1 VNSAQVYLA
10 RWVRHDFKISTG
22 LGEGG
27 LRKKKLPGK
36 ADAVIVGAGIAAL
49 ALAIELQN
57 KGISTILLERQKS
70 PEGIPR
76 GLTFQPNGLAVLEKL
91 GALGRAR
98 EVGSASQILEVK
110 SWEGEV
116 LLEADYGL
124 LEHPQNYLLTAN
136 ATEIERLLVYLAEKA
151 GAQVLWGTSFQEIL
165 LNGGQAEGVVYETEG
180 VKDEIMAP
188 LVVGADGP
196 QSHIR
201 TSLGVEVKTKKY
213 PDSFLVGLV
222 GPVPG
227 LEGRARQYQHPGKM
241 LGIMPSGPD
250 ATYLF
255 HCVGPRSF
263 DSVKKE
269 GLASFRAE
277 VVQAAPEMADAFT
290 GVEAWTKMA
299 YFTPSFIQVDRWVG
313 NGIALLGDSAH
324 TFHPHAGQGV
334 NLALEDA
341 VALAEVIEKCKAAG
355 EFSQA
360 SLQEY
365 QTKRKMRAEV
375 IGKHANYTVTY
386 ALSDNWL
393 IKRLNKRALR
403 KLNKD
408 KKLQKKALEITAGI
422 FEKKPGLVTLA
433 KIGGILP

>member
-1 VNSAQVYLA
+1 MPRY
-10 RWVRHDFKISTG
+10 
-22 LGEGG
+22 
-27 LRKKKLPGK
+27 
-36 ADAVIVGAGIAAL
+36 ADVVVVGAGIAAL
-49 ALAIELQN
+49 ALAIELQK
-57 KGISTILLERQKS
+57 KGISTILLERQKG

-91 GALGRAR
+91 EALGRAK
-98 EVGSASQILEVK
+98 EIGSASQILEVK

-116 LLEADYGL
+116 LLEADYSL
-124 LEHPQNYLLTAN
+124 LEHPQNYLLTAD
-136 ATEIERLLVYLAEKA
+136 ATEIERLLVYLAEKV
-151 GAQVLWGTSFQEIL
+151 GAKVLWGASFQQLL
-165 LNGGQAEGVVYETEG
+165 LNDTRAEGVIFETEG
-180 VKDEIMAP
+180 VSDEIRAS
-188 LVVGADGP
+188 VVEGAVGP
-196 QSHIR
+196 QSRIR
-201 TSLGVEVKTKKY
+201 TGLGSEVKTKKY

-227 LEGRARQYQHPGKM
+227 LEGRARQYQSPGKM
-241 LGIMPSGPD
+241 LGIMPSGPE

-263 DSVKKE
+263 DSVKKD
-269 GLASFRAE
+269 GLSSFRAD
-277 VVQAAPEMADAFT
+277 VVQAAPEMADAFS

-299 YFTPSFIQVDRWVG
+299 YFTPSYTQVNRWVG
-313 NGIALLGDSAH
+313 NGIALLGDAAH

-341 VALAEVIEKCKAAG
+341 VALAEVIDKCKVAG
-355 EFSQA
+355 DFSQT
-360 SLQEY
+360 SLLEY
-365 QTKRKMRAEV
+365 QKERKIRADV

-393 IKRLNKRALR
+393 IKRLNRRALH

>member
-1 VNSAQVYLA
+1 
-10 RWVRHDFKISTG
+10 
-22 LGEGG
+22 
-27 LRKKKLPGK
+27 LPGK
-36 ADAVIVGAGIAAL
+36 ADVVIVGAGIAAL
-49 ALAIELQN
+49 ALAVELQN

-91 GALGRAR
+91 GALGRAK
-98 EVGSASQILEVK
+98 EIGSASQILEVK

-136 ATEIERLLVYLAEKA
+136 ATEIERLLVYLAERA
-151 GAQVLWGTSFQEIL
+151 GAKVLWGASFQELTQSEGRID
-165 LNGGQAEGVVYETEG
+165 GVVFEADG
-180 VKDEIMAP
+180 VSDQIQASI
-188 LVVGADGP
+188 VVGADGP
-196 QSHIR
+196 QSRIR
-201 TSLGVEVKTKKY
+201 TSLGAEVKTKKY

-227 LEGRARQYQHPGKM
+227 LEGRARQYQSPGKM
-241 LGIMPSGPD
+241 LGIMPSGPE

-263 DSVKKE
+263 DNVKKE

-277 VVQAAPEMADAFT
+277 VVQAAPEMADAFS

-299 YFTPSFIQVDRWVG
+299 YFTPSYIQVKRWVG
-313 NGIALLGDSAH
+313 NGIALLGDAAH
-324 TFHPHAGQGV
+324 SFHPHAGQGV

-341 VALAEVIEKCKAAG
+341 VALAEVIDKCKVAG
-355 EFSQA
+355 DFSQT
-360 SLQEY
+360 SLLPY
-365 QTKRKMRAEV
+365 QKERKIRADV

-393 IKRLNKRALR
+393 IKRLNKRALH

-422 FEKKPGLVTLA
+422 FEKKPGLITLA

>member
-1 VNSAQVYLA
+1 MREEN
-10 RWVRHDFKISTG
+10 
-22 LGEGG
+22 
-27 LRKKKLPGK
+27 LPGK
-36 ADAVIVGAGIAAL
+36 ADVAVVGAGIAAL
-49 ALAIELQN
+49 ALAVELQN
-57 KGISTILLERQKS
+57 KGMSTILLERQKS

-91 GALGRAR
+91 GALGRAK

-110 SWEGEV
+110 SWTGEV
-116 LLEADYGL
+116 LLEADYSL

-136 ATEIERLLVYLAEKA
+136 ATEVERLLVYLAEQA
-151 GAQVLWGTSFQEIL
+151 GAKVLWGSSFQEL
-165 LNGGQAEGVVYETEG
+165 TMTEGKVDGVVFEQEGVTDQIQALV
-180 VKDEIMAP
+180 
-188 LVVGADGP
+188 VVGADGP
-196 QSHIR
+196 QSRIR
-201 TSLGVEVKTKKY
+201 TSMGVKVKTKKY
-213 PDSFLVGLV
+213 PDSFLVGLA
-222 GPVPG
+222 GPIPG
-227 LEGRARQYQHPGKM
+227 LEGRARQYQAPGKM
-241 LGIMPSGPD
+241 LGIMPSGPE
-250 ATYLF
+250 ATYFF

-263 DSVKKE
+263 DSVNRE
-269 GLASFRAE
+269 GLASFISE

-299 YFTPSFIQVDRWVG
+299 YFTPSFTQVDSWVG

-341 VALAEVIEKCKAAG
+341 VALAETIEKCKVAG
-355 EFSQA
+355 NFSQA
-360 SLQEY
+360 SLLGYE
-365 QTKRKMRAEV
+365 KERKVRAEV

-393 IKRLNKRALR
+393 IKRLNKRALG

>member
-1 VNSAQVYLA
+1 
-10 RWVRHDFKISTG
+10 
-22 LGEGG
+22 
-27 LRKKKLPGK
+27 
-36 ADAVIVGAGIAAL
+36 
-49 ALAIELQN
+49 
-57 KGISTILLERQKS
+57 
-70 PEGIPR
+70 
-76 GLTFQPNGLAVLEKL
+76 
-91 GALGRAR
+91 
-98 EVGSASQILEVK
+98 
-110 SWEGEV
+110 
-116 LLEADYGL
+116 
-124 LEHPQNYLLTAN
+124 LTAN
-136 ATEIERLLVYLAEKA
+136 ATEVERLLVYLAEDA
-151 GAQVLWGTSFQEIL
+151 GAQVLWGASFQEVL
-165 LNGGQAEGVVYETEG
+165 LDGGRADGVIYEAEGG
-180 VKDEIMAP
+180 RDEIRAS

-201 TSLGVEVKTKKY
+201 TGLGVEVKTKKY

-222 GPVPG
+222 GSVPG
-227 LEGRARQYQHPGKM
+227 LEGRARQYQSPGKM

-255 HCVGPRSF
+255 YCVGPRSF

-269 GLASFRAE
+269 GLTSFRAE

-299 YFTPSFIQVDRWVG
+299 YFTPSFIQVERWVG
-313 NGIALLGDSAH
+313 NGIALLGDAAH

-341 VALAEVIEKCKAAG
+341 VALAGVIEKCKVAG
-355 EFSQA
+355 DFSQTP
-360 SLQEY
+360 LLEY
-365 QTKRKMRAEV
+365 QKERKVRADV

>member
-1 VNSAQVYLA
+1 MA
-10 RWVRHDFKISTG
+10 RY
-22 LGEGG
+22 
-27 LRKKKLPGK
+27 
-36 ADAVIVGAGIAAL
+36 ADVVVVGAGIAAL
-49 ALAIELQN
+49 ALAIELQK
-57 KGISTILLERQKS
+57 KGISTILLERQKG

-91 GALGRAR
+91 EALGRAK

-110 SWEGEV
+110 SWEGEG
-116 LLEADYGL
+116 LLEADYSL

-151 GAQVLWGTSFQEIL
+151 GAKVLWGTTFQEL
-165 LNGGQAEGVVYETEG
+165 TQSEGRANGVVYEADG
-180 VKDEIMAP
+180 VTDQIQASV
-188 LVVGADGP
+188 VVGADGP
-196 QSHIR
+196 QSRVR
-201 TSLGVEVKTKKY
+201 TSLGSEVKTKKY

-227 LEGRARQYQHPGKM
+227 LEGRARQYQSPGKM
-241 LGIMPSGPD
+241 LGIMPSGPE

-263 DSVKKE
+263 DNVKKE

-277 VVQAAPEMADAFT
+277 VVQAAPEMADAFS
-290 GVEAWTKMA
+290 GVEVWTKMA
-299 YFTPSFIQVDRWVG
+299 YFTPSYVRVKRWVG
-313 NGIALLGDSAH
+313 NGIALLGDAAH
-324 TFHPHAGQGV
+324 SFHPHAGQGV

-341 VALAEVIEKCKAAG
+341 VALAEVIEKCKVAG
-355 EFSQA
+355 DFSQT
-360 SLQEY
+360 SLLPY
-365 QTKRKMRAEV
+365 QKERKVRADV

-393 IKRLNKRALR
+393 IKRLNKRALH

-422 FEKKPGLVTLA
+422 FEKKPGLITLA

>member
-1 VNSAQVYLA
+1 MA
-10 RWVRHDFKISTG
+10 RG
-22 LGEGG
+22 QQG
-27 LRKKKLPGK
+27 KKKMPGK
-36 ADAVIVGAGIAAL
+36 ADVAVVGAGIAAL
-49 ALAIELQN
+49 ALAVELQN
-57 KGISTILLERQKS
+57 NGISTILLERQKS

-91 GALGRAR
+91 GALGRAK

-110 SWEGEV
+110 SWEGNV
-116 LLEADYGL
+116 LLEADYSL

-136 ATEIERLLVYLAEKA
+136 ATEIERLLVYLAENA
-151 GAQVLWGTSFQEIL
+151 GAKVLWGATFQEL
-165 LNGGQAEGVVYETEG
+165 LYNEGRVGGVVFEADG
-180 VKDEIMAP
+180 VNDEIQASV
-188 LVVGADGP
+188 VVGADGP
-196 QSHIR
+196 QSRIR

-241 LGIMPSGPD
+241 LGIMPSGPE

-255 HCVGPRSF
+255 HCAGPRTF

-269 GLASFRAE
+269 GLASFRSE

-299 YFTPSFIQVDRWVG
+299 YFTPSYIQVNRWVG
-313 NGIALLGDSAH
+313 NGIALLGDAAH

-341 VALAEVIEKCKAAG
+341 VALAEVTEKCKVAG
-355 EFSQA
+355 DFSPTA
-360 SLQEY
+360 LLPY
-365 QTKRKMRAEV
+365 QKERKVRADV

-393 IKRLNKRALR
+393 IKRLNRRALR

>member
-1 VNSAQVYLA
+1 
-10 RWVRHDFKISTG
+10 
-22 LGEGG
+22 
-27 LRKKKLPGK
+27 LPGK
-36 ADAVIVGAGIAAL
+36 ADVVVVGAGIAAL

-57 KGISTILLERQKS
+57 QGISTILLERQKS

-91 GALGRAR
+91 GALDRAK
-98 EVGSASQILEVK
+98 EVGSASRILEVK
-110 SWEGEV
+110 NWQGEV

-124 LEHPQNYLLTAN
+124 LDHPQNYLMTAN
-136 ATEIERLLVYLAEKA
+136 ATEVERLLVYLAEKA
-151 GAQVLWGTSFQEIL
+151 GAKVLWGTSFQELTVTDSKVDGVIL
-165 LNGGQAEGVVYETEG
+165 ERDGETDQIQASV
-180 VKDEIMAP
+180 
-188 LVVGADGP
+188 VVGADGP
-196 QSHIR
+196 QSRIR
-201 TSLGVEVKTKKY
+201 TSLGTEVKTRKY

-263 DSVKKE
+263 DGVKKE

-277 VVQAAPEMADAFT
+277 VVEAAPEMADAFT

-299 YFTPSFIQVDRWVG
+299 YFTPSYTQVDRWVG
-313 NGIALLGDSAH
+313 NGIALLGDAAH

-341 VALAEVIEKCKAAG
+341 VSLAQVIDKCKVAG
-355 EFSQA
+355 DFSLA
-360 SLQEY
+360 SLLPY
-365 QTKRKMRAEV
+365 QKERKIRADV

>member
-1 VNSAQVYLA
+1 MA
-10 RWVRHDFKISTG
+10 RY
-22 LGEGG
+22 
-27 LRKKKLPGK
+27 
-36 ADAVIVGAGIAAL
+36 ADVVVVGAGIAAL
-49 ALAIELQN
+49 ALAIELQK
-57 KGISTILLERQKS
+57 KGISTILLERQKG

-91 GALGRAR
+91 EALGRAK

-116 LLEADYGL
+116 LLEADYSL

-151 GAQVLWGTSFQEIL
+151 GAKVLWGTTFQEL
-165 LNGGQAEGVVYETEG
+165 TQSEGRANGVVYEADG
-180 VKDEIMAP
+180 VTDQIQASV
-188 LVVGADGP
+188 VVGADGP
-196 QSHIR
+196 QSRVR
-201 TSLGVEVKTKKY
+201 TSLGSEVKTKKY

-227 LEGRARQYQHPGKM
+227 LEGRARQYQSPGKM

-269 GLASFRAE
+269 GLGSFRTE
-277 VVQAAPEMADAFT
+277 VVQAAPEMADAFS

-299 YFTPSFIQVDRWVG
+299 YFTPSYIRVKRWVG
-313 NGIALLGDSAH
+313 NGIALLGDAAH
-324 TFHPHAGQGV
+324 SFHPHAGQGV

-341 VALAEVIEKCKAAG
+341 VALAEVIDKCKVAG
-355 EFSQA
+355 DFSQT
-360 SLQEY
+360 SLLPY
-365 QTKRKMRAEV
+365 QKERQMRSDV

-393 IKRLNKRALR
+393 IKRLNKRALH

-422 FEKKPGLVTLA
+422 FEKKPGLITLA

>member
-1 VNSAQVYLA
+1 MA
-10 RWVRHDFKISTG
+10 RY
-22 LGEGG
+22 
-27 LRKKKLPGK
+27 
-36 ADAVIVGAGIAAL
+36 ADVVVVGAGIAAL
-49 ALAIELQN
+49 ALAIELQK
-57 KGISTILLERQKS
+57 KGISTILLERQKG

-91 GALGRAR
+91 EALGRAK

-110 SWEGEV
+110 SWEGEG
-116 LLEADYGL
+116 LLEADYSL

-151 GAQVLWGTSFQEIL
+151 GAKVLWGTTFQEL
-165 LNGGQAEGVVYETEG
+165 AQSEGRANGVVYEADG
-180 VKDEIMAP
+180 VTDQIQASV
-188 LVVGADGP
+188 VVGADGP
-196 QSHIR
+196 QSRVR
-201 TSLGVEVKTKKY
+201 TSLGSEVKTKKY

-227 LEGRARQYQHPGKM
+227 LEGRARQYQSPGKM
-241 LGIMPSGPD
+241 LGIMPSGPE

-269 GLASFRAE
+269 GLGSFRTE
-277 VVQAAPEMADAFT
+277 VVQAAPEMADAFS

-299 YFTPSFIQVDRWVG
+299 YFTPSYIRVKRWVG
-313 NGIALLGDSAH
+313 NGIALLGDAAH
-324 TFHPHAGQGV
+324 SFHPHAGQGV

-341 VALAEVIEKCKAAG
+341 VTLAEVIDKCKVAG
-355 EFSQA
+355 DFSQT
-360 SLQEY
+360 SLLPY
-365 QTKRKMRAEV
+365 QKERQMRSDV

-393 IKRLNKRALR
+393 IKRLNKRALH

>member
-1 VNSAQVYLA
+1 
-10 RWVRHDFKISTG
+10 
-22 LGEGG
+22 
-27 LRKKKLPGK
+27 LPGK
-36 ADAVIVGAGIAAL
+36 ADVVIVGAGIAAL
-49 ALAIELQN
+49 ALAVELQK

-91 GALGRAR
+91 GALDRAK
-98 EVGSASQILEVK
+98 EVGSTSQILEVK
-110 SWEGEV
+110 SWEGEI

-124 LEHPQNYLLTAN
+124 LDHPQNYLLTAN
-136 ATEIERLLVYLAEKA
+136 ATEIERVLVYLAEKA
-151 GAQVLWGTSFQEIL
+151 GAKVLWGTSFQEL
-165 LNGGQAEGVVYETEG
+165 LMNDNWAEGVVFEEEG
-180 VKDEIMAP
+180 VSDEIRAP
-188 LVVGADGP
+188 VVVGADGP
-196 QSHIR
+196 QSRIR
-201 TSLGVEVKTKKY
+201 ASLGAVVKTKKY

-222 GPVPG
+222 GSVPG
-227 LEGRARQYQHPGKM
+227 LEGRARQYQSPGKM
-241 LGIMPSGPD
+241 LGIMPSGPE

-255 HCVGPRSF
+255 HCVGPRTF
-263 DSVKKE
+263 DSVKKQ

-299 YFTPSFIQVDRWVG
+299 YFTPSYIQVNRWVG
-313 NGIALLGDSAH
+313 NGIALLGDAAH
-324 TFHPHAGQGV
+324 SFHPHAGQGV

-341 VALAEVIEKCKAAG
+341 VALAEVIDKCKVAG
-355 EFSQA
+355 DFSQT
-360 SLQEY
+360 SLLEY
-365 QTKRKMRAEV
+365 QKERKVRADV

-393 IKRLNKRALR
+393 IKRLNRRALR

>member
-1 VNSAQVYLA
+1 M
-10 RWVRHDFKISTG
+10 
-22 LGEGG
+22 
-27 LRKKKLPGK
+27 PGK
-36 ADAVIVGAGIAAL
+36 ADVVIVGAGIAAL
-49 ALAIELQN
+49 ALSIELQ
-57 KGISTILLERQKS
+57 KKDISTILLERQKG
-70 PEGIPR
+70 PEGISR

-91 GALGRAR
+91 GALGRAK

-110 SWEGEV
+110 NWEGEV

-136 ATEIERLLVYLAEKA
+136 ATEVERLLVYLAEEV
-151 GAQVLWGTSFQEIL
+151 GAQILWGASFREIL
-165 LNGGQAEGVVYETEG
+165 LEGGRANGVIYEAEGG
-180 VKDEIMAP
+180 RDEIRAP

-201 TSLGVEVKTKKY
+201 TGLGVEVKTKKY

-222 GPVPG
+222 GSVPG
-227 LEGRARQYQHPGKM
+227 LEGRARQYQSPGKM

-255 HCVGPRSF
+255 YCVGPRSF

-299 YFTPSFIQVDRWVG
+299 YFTPSFIQVNKWVG

-341 VALAEVIEKCKAAG
+341 VVLAEVIEKCKVAG
-355 EFSQA
+355 DFSERA
-360 SLQEY
+360 LLEY
-365 QTKRKMRAEV
+365 QTQRKMRADV

-393 IKRLNKRALR
+393 IKRLNRRALR
-403 KLNKD
+403 KLNND

-433 KIGGILP
+433 RIGGILP

>member
-1 VNSAQVYLA
+1 MAKY
-10 RWVRHDFKISTG
+10 
-22 LGEGG
+22 
-27 LRKKKLPGK
+27 
-36 ADAVIVGAGIAAL
+36 ADVVVVGAGIAAL
-49 ALAIELQN
+49 ALAIELQKKN
-57 KGISTILLERQKS
+57 ISTILLERQKS

-91 GALGRAR
+91 EALGRAK
-98 EVGSASQILEVK
+98 EIGSASQILEVK

-151 GAQVLWGTSFQEIL
+151 GAKVLWGTTFQEL
-165 LNGGQAEGVVYETEG
+165 TRSEGRANGVVYEADG
-180 VKDEIMAP
+180 VTDQIQASV
-188 LVVGADGP
+188 VVGADGP
-196 QSHIR
+196 QSRVR
-201 TSLGVEVKTKKY
+201 TSLGSEVRTKKY

-227 LEGRARQYQHPGKM
+227 LEGRARQYQSPGKM
-241 LGIMPSGPD
+241 LGIMPSGPE

-269 GLASFRAE
+269 GLGSFRTE
-277 VVQAAPEMADAFT
+277 VVQAAPEMADAFS

-299 YFTPSFIQVDRWVG
+299 YFTPSYIRVKRWVG
-313 NGIALLGDSAH
+313 NGIALLGDAAH
-324 TFHPHAGQGV
+324 SFHPHAGQGV

-341 VALAEVIEKCKAAG
+341 VALAEVIDKCKVAG
-355 EFSQA
+355 DFSQM
-360 SLQEY
+360 SLLPY
-365 QTKRKMRAEV
+365 QKERQMRADV

-393 IKRLNKRALR
+393 IKRLNKRALH

-422 FEKKPGLVTLA
+422 FEKKPGLITLA

>member
-1 VNSAQVYLA
+1 LA
-10 RWVRHDFKISTG
+10 RY
-22 LGEGG
+22 
-27 LRKKKLPGK
+27 
-36 ADAVIVGAGIAAL
+36 ADVVVVGAGIAAL
-49 ALAIELQN
+49 ALAIELQK
-57 KGISTILLERQKS
+57 KGISTILLERQKG

-91 GALGRAR
+91 EALGRAK

-110 SWEGEV
+110 SWEGEG
-116 LLEADYGL
+116 LLEADYSL

-151 GAQVLWGTSFQEIL
+151 GAKVLWGTTFQEL
-165 LNGGQAEGVVYETEG
+165 TQSEGRANGVVYEADG
-180 VKDEIMAP
+180 VTDQIQASV
-188 LVVGADGP
+188 VVGADGP
-196 QSHIR
+196 QSRVR
-201 TSLGVEVKTKKY
+201 TSLGSEVKTKKY

-227 LEGRARQYQHPGKM
+227 LEGRARQYQSPGKM
-241 LGIMPSGPD
+241 LGIMPSGPE

-269 GLASFRAE
+269 GLGSFRTE
-277 VVQAAPEMADAFT
+277 VVQAAPEMADAFS

-299 YFTPSFIQVDRWVG
+299 YFTPSYIRVKRWVG
-313 NGIALLGDSAH
+313 NGIALLGDAAH
-324 TFHPHAGQGV
+324 SFHPHAGQGV

-341 VALAEVIEKCKAAG
+341 VALAEVIDKCKVAG
-355 EFSQA
+355 DFSQT
-360 SLQEY
+360 SLLPY
-365 QTKRKMRAEV
+365 QKERQMRADV

-393 IKRLNKRALR
+393 IKRLNKRALH

-422 FEKKPGLVTLA
+422 FEKKPGLITLA

>member
-1 VNSAQVYLA
+1 MNSAQVSLEK
-10 RWVRHDFKISTG
+10 RFRHDFKISTRTSG
-22 LGEGG
+22 TAEEEE
-27 LRKKKLPGK
+27 LPGQ
-36 ADAVIVGAGIAAL
+36 ADVVVVGAGIAAL
-49 ALAIELQN
+49 ALAVELQN
-57 KGISTILLERQKS
+57 NGISTILLERQKS

-91 GALGRAR
+91 GALGRAK
-98 EVGSASQILEVK
+98 EIGSTSQILEVRT
-110 SWEGEV
+110 WEGEV

-151 GAQVLWGTSFQEIL
+151 GAKVLWGTSFQEL
-165 LNGGQAEGVVYETEG
+165 TQSEGRTDGVVFEADG
-180 VKDEIMAP
+180 VSDQIQASI
-188 LVVGADGP
+188 VVGADGP
-196 QSHIR
+196 QSRIR
-201 TSLGVEVKTKKY
+201 SSLGSEVKTKKY
-213 PDSFLVGLV
+213 SDSFLVGLV

-227 LEGRARQYQHPGKM
+227 LEGRARQYQSPGKM
-241 LGIMPSGPD
+241 LGIMPSGPE

-277 VVQAAPEMADAFT
+277 VVQAAPEMADAFS

-299 YFTPSFIQVDRWVG
+299 YFTPSYIQVKSWVG
-313 NGIALLGDSAH
+313 NGIALLGDAAH
-324 TFHPHAGQGV
+324 SFHPHAGQGV

-341 VALAEVIEKCKAAG
+341 VALAEVIDKCKVAG
-355 EFSQA
+355 DFSQT
-360 SLQEY
+360 SLLPY
-365 QTKRKMRAEV
+365 QKERQMRSDV

-393 IKRLNKRALR
+393 IKRLNKRALH

-422 FEKKPGLVTLA
+422 FEKKPGLITLA

>member
-1 VNSAQVYLA
+1 
-10 RWVRHDFKISTG
+10 
-22 LGEGG
+22 
-27 LRKKKLPGK
+27 LPGK
-36 ADAVIVGAGIAAL
+36 ADVVIVGAGIAAL

-110 SWEGEV
+110 SWAGEV

-136 ATEIERLLVYLAEKA
+136 ATEIERLLVYLAENA
-151 GAQVLWGTSFQEIL
+151 GASVLWGTSFQEIL
-165 LNGGQAEGVVYETEG
+165 LNGGQTEGVVYEAEG
-180 VKDEIMAP
+180 VRDEIRAP

-196 QSHIR
+196 QSRIR
-201 TSLGVEVKTKKY
+201 TSIGAEVKTKKY

-299 YFTPSFIQVDRWVG
+299 YFTPSFIRVDRWVG
-313 NGIALLGDSAH
+313 NGIVLLGDSAH

-341 VALAEVIEKCKAAG
+341 VALAEVIEKCKLAG
-355 EFSQA
+355 DFSQA

-393 IKRLNKRALR
+393 IKRLNRRALR

>member
-1 VNSAQVYLA
+1 MA
-10 RWVRHDFKISTG
+10 RY
-22 LGEGG
+22 
-27 LRKKKLPGK
+27 
-36 ADAVIVGAGIAAL
+36 ADVVVVGAGIAAL
-49 ALAIELQN
+49 ALAIELQK
-57 KGISTILLERQKS
+57 KGISTILLERQKG

-91 GALGRAR
+91 EALGRAK

-110 SWEGEV
+110 SWEGEG
-116 LLEADYGL
+116 LLEADYSL

-151 GAQVLWGTSFQEIL
+151 GAKVLWGTTFQEL
-165 LNGGQAEGVVYETEG
+165 TQSEGRANGVVYEADG
-180 VKDEIMAP
+180 VTDQIQASV
-188 LVVGADGP
+188 VVGADGP
-196 QSHIR
+196 QSRVR
-201 TSLGVEVKTKKY
+201 TSLGSEVKTKKY

-227 LEGRARQYQHPGKM
+227 LEGRARQYQSPGKM

-269 GLASFRAE
+269 GLGSFRTE
-277 VVQAAPEMADAFT
+277 VVQAAPEMADAFS

-299 YFTPSFIQVDRWVG
+299 YFTPSYIRVKRWVG
-313 NGIALLGDSAH
+313 NGIALLGDAAH
-324 TFHPHAGQGV
+324 SFHPHAGQGV

-341 VALAEVIEKCKAAG
+341 VALAEVIDKCKVAG
-355 EFSQA
+355 DFSQT
-360 SLQEY
+360 SLLPY
-365 QTKRKMRAEV
+365 QKERQMRSDV

-393 IKRLNKRALR
+393 IKRLNKRALH

-422 FEKKPGLVTLA
+422 FEKKPGLITLA

>member
-1 VNSAQVYLA
+1 
-10 RWVRHDFKISTG
+10 
-22 LGEGG
+22 
-27 LRKKKLPGK
+27 LPEN
-36 ADAVIVGAGIAAL
+36 ADVVIVGAGIAAL
-49 ALAIELQN
+49 ALSIELQK

-70 PEGIPR
+70 PEGIAR
-76 GLTFQPNGLAVLEKL
+76 GLTFQPNGLAVLDRL
-91 GALGRAR
+91 GALDRAK
-98 EVGSASQILEVK
+98 EVGSMSQILEVK
-110 SWEGEV
+110 NWTGEV

-124 LEHPQNYLLTAN
+124 LDHPQNYLLTAN
-136 ATEIERLLVYLAEKA
+136 ATELERTLVYLAEQG
-151 GAQVLWGTSFQEIL
+151 GAQIFWGTSFQEL
-165 LNGGQAEGVVYETEG
+165 VQNGGRTEGVVYESAG
-180 VKDEIMAP
+180 VSDQISAP
-188 LVVGADGP
+188 VVVGADGP
-196 QSHIR
+196 QSHVR
-201 TSLGVEVKTKKY
+201 ASLGVGVKTKKY

-255 HCVGPRSF
+255 YSVGPRSF

-269 GLASFRAE
+269 GLGSFRSE

-313 NGIALLGDSAH
+313 NGIALLGDAAH

-341 VALAEVIEKCKAAG
+341 VALAEVIEKCKVASD
-355 EFSQA
+355 FSQA
-360 SLQEY
+360 SLMDY
-365 QTKRKMRAEV
+365 QTKRKERADV

-408 KKLQKKALEITAGI
+408 RKLQKKALEITAGI

>member
-1 VNSAQVYLA
+1 LA
-10 RWVRHDFKISTG
+10 RY
-22 LGEGG
+22 
-27 LRKKKLPGK
+27 
-36 ADAVIVGAGIAAL
+36 ADVVVVGAGIAAL
-49 ALAIELQN
+49 ALAIELQK
-57 KGISTILLERQKS
+57 KGISTILLERQKG

-76 GLTFQPNGLAVLEKL
+76 GVTFQPNGLAVLEKL
-91 GALGRAR
+91 EALGRAK

-110 SWEGEV
+110 SWEGEG
-116 LLEADYGL
+116 LLEADYSL

-151 GAQVLWGTSFQEIL
+151 GAKVLWGTTFQEL
-165 LNGGQAEGVVYETEG
+165 AQSEGRANGVVYEADG
-180 VKDEIMAP
+180 VTDQIQASV
-188 LVVGADGP
+188 VVGADGP
-196 QSHIR
+196 QSRVR
-201 TSLGVEVKTKKY
+201 TSLGSEVKTKKY

-227 LEGRARQYQHPGKM
+227 LEGRARQYQSPGKM

-269 GLASFRAE
+269 GLGSFRTE
-277 VVQAAPEMADAFT
+277 VVQAAPEMADAFS

-299 YFTPSFIQVDRWVG
+299 YFTPSYIRVKRWVG
-313 NGIALLGDSAH
+313 NGIALLGDAAH
-324 TFHPHAGQGV
+324 SFHPHAGQGV

-341 VALAEVIEKCKAAG
+341 VALAEVIDKCKVAG
-355 EFSQA
+355 DFSQT
-360 SLQEY
+360 SLLPY
-365 QTKRKMRAEV
+365 QKERQMRSDV

-393 IKRLNKRALR
+393 IKRLNKRALH

-422 FEKKPGLVTLA
+422 FEKKPGLITLA

>member
-1 VNSAQVYLA
+1 M
-10 RWVRHDFKISTG
+10 
-22 LGEGG
+22 
-27 LRKKKLPGK
+27 PGK
-36 ADAVIVGAGIAAL
+36 ADVVIVGAGIAAL
-49 ALAIELQN
+49 ALSIELQK
-57 KGISTILLERQKS
+57 KGISTILLERQKG
-70 PEGIPR
+70 PEGISR

-91 GALGRAR
+91 GALGRAK

-110 SWEGEV
+110 NWEGEV

-136 ATEIERLLVYLAEKA
+136 ATEVERLLVYLAENA
-151 GAQVLWGTSFQEIL
+151 GAQVLWGASFREVL
-165 LNGGQAEGVVYETEG
+165 LDGGRADGVIYEAEGVR
-180 VKDEIMAP
+180 DEIRTP

-201 TSLGVEVKTKKY
+201 TGLGVEVKTKKY

-222 GPVPG
+222 GSVPG
-227 LEGRARQYQHPGKM
+227 LEGRARQYQSPGKM

-255 HCVGPRSF
+255 YCVGPRSF

-269 GLASFRAE
+269 GLTSFRAE

-299 YFTPSFIQVDRWVG
+299 YFTPSFIQVNKWVG

-341 VALAEVIEKCKAAG
+341 VALAEVIEKCKVAG
-355 EFSQA
+355 DFSEGA
-360 SLQEY
+360 LLEY
-365 QTKRKMRAEV
+365 QTQRKMRADV

-393 IKRLNKRALR
+393 IKRLNKRALGSLR
-403 KLNKD
+403 RSLD
-408 KKLQKKALEITAGI
+408 L
-422 FEKKPGLVTLA
+422 
-433 KIGGILP
+433 

>member
-1 VNSAQVYLA
+1 M
-10 RWVRHDFKISTG
+10 
-22 LGEGG
+22 
-27 LRKKKLPGK
+27 
-36 ADAVIVGAGIAAL
+36 GAGIAAL
-49 ALAIELQN
+49 ALAIELQK

-91 GALGRAR
+91 EVLGRAK
-98 EVGSASQILEVK
+98 EIGSASQILEVK

-124 LEHPQNYLLTAN
+124 LDHPQNYLLTAN
-136 ATEIERLLVYLAEKA
+136 ATEIERLLVYMAEKV
-151 GAQVLWGTSFQEIL
+151 GAKVLWGTSFQEL
-165 LNGGQAEGVVYETEG
+165 MFNDNRAEGVVFEEEG
-180 VKDEIMAP
+180 VNNEIRAP

-196 QSHIR
+196 QSRVR
-201 TSLGVEVKTKKY
+201 TSLGAQVKTKKY

-227 LEGRARQYQHPGKM
+227 LKGRARQYQNPGKM
-241 LGIMPSGPD
+241 LGIMPSGPE

-255 HCVGPRSF
+255 HCVGPRTF

-269 GLASFRAE
+269 GLASFRSE

-299 YFTPSFIQVDRWVG
+299 YFTPSYIQVNRWVG
-313 NGIALLGDSAH
+313 NGIALLGDAAH
-324 TFHPHAGQGV
+324 SFHPHAGQGV

-341 VALAEVIEKCKAAG
+341 VALAEVIDKCKVAG
-355 EFSQA
+355 DFSQN
-360 SLQEY
+360 SLLEY
-365 QTKRKMRAEV
+365 QKERKVRADV

-393 IKRLNKRALR
+393 IKRLNRRALR

-422 FEKKPGLVTLA
+422 FEKKPGLLTLA

>member
-1 VNSAQVYLA
+1 LA
-10 RWVRHDFKISTG
+10 RGH
-22 LGEGG
+22 

-36 ADAVIVGAGIAAL
+36 ADVVVVGAGIAAL
-49 ALAIELQN
+49 ALAIELQK

-70 PEGIPR
+70 PEGISR
-76 GLTFQPNGLAVLEKL
+76 GLTFQPNGLAVLDKL
-91 GALGRAR
+91 GALDRAK
-98 EVGSASQILEVK
+98 EVGSRSQILEVK
-110 SWEGEV
+110 NWEGEL

-124 LEHPQNYLLTAN
+124 LDHPQNYLLTAN
-136 ATEIERLLVYLAEKA
+136 ATELERMLVYLAEQA
-151 GAQVLWGTSFQEIL
+151 GAQILWGTSFREL
-165 LNGGQAEGVVYETEG
+165 LLSEGRVSGVVFEADG
-180 VKDEIMAP
+180 VGDRIQASV
-188 LVVGADGP
+188 VVGADGP
-196 QSHIR
+196 QSRIR
-201 TSLGVEVKTKKY
+201 SGLGVEVKTKKY

-222 GPVPG
+222 GHVPG
-227 LEGRARQYQHPGKM
+227 LEGRARQYQSPGKM

-313 NGIALLGDSAH
+313 NGVALLGDSAH

-341 VALAEVIEKCKAAG
+341 VALAGVIEKCKVAG
-355 EFSQA
+355 DFSQA
-360 SLQEY
+360 SLMEY
-365 QTKRKMRAEV
+365 QKERKMRADV

-422 FEKKPGLVTLA
+422 FEKKPGLLTLA
-433 KIGGILP
+433 KIGGIVP

>member
-1 VNSAQVYLA
+1 MA
-10 RWVRHDFKISTG
+10 RY
-22 LGEGG
+22 
-27 LRKKKLPGK
+27 
-36 ADAVIVGAGIAAL
+36 ADVVVVGAGIAAL
-49 ALAIELQN
+49 ALAIELQK
-57 KGISTILLERQKS
+57 KGISTILLERQKG

-91 GALGRAR
+91 EALGRAK
-98 EVGSASQILEVK
+98 EVGSSSQILEVK

-116 LLEADYGL
+116 LLEADYSL

-151 GAQVLWGTSFQEIL
+151 GAKVLWGTTFQEL
-165 LNGGQAEGVVYETEG
+165 TQSEGRANGVVYEADG
-180 VKDEIMAP
+180 VTDQIQASV
-188 LVVGADGP
+188 VVGADGP
-196 QSHIR
+196 QSRVR
-201 TSLGVEVKTKKY
+201 TSLGSEVKTKKY

-227 LEGRARQYQHPGKM
+227 LEGRARQYQSPGKM
-241 LGIMPSGPD
+241 LGIMPSGPE

-269 GLASFRAE
+269 GLGSFRTE
-277 VVQAAPEMADAFT
+277 VVQAAPEMADAFS

-299 YFTPSFIQVDRWVG
+299 YFTPSYIQVKRWVG
-313 NGIALLGDSAH
+313 NGIALLGDAAH
-324 TFHPHAGQGV
+324 SFHPHAGQGV

-341 VALAEVIEKCKAAG
+341 VALAEVIDKCKVAG
-355 EFSQA
+355 DFSQT
-360 SLQEY
+360 SLLPY
-365 QTKRKMRAEV
+365 QKERQMRSDV

-393 IKRLNKRALR
+393 IKRLNKRALH

>member
-1 VNSAQVYLA
+1 VNSAQ
-10 RWVRHDFKISTG
+10 ISLPSG
-22 LGEGG
+22 AGMI
-27 LRKKKLPGK
+27 LRYQLDWTRDNWGRKKLPGK
-36 ADAVIVGAGIAAL
+36 ADVVIVGAGIAAL
-49 ALAIELQN
+49 ALAVELQN

-91 GALGRAR
+91 GALGRAK

-136 ATEIERLLVYLAEKA
+136 ATEIERLLVYLAEKV

-165 LNGGQAEGVVYETEG
+165 LKGGRAEGVVYETDRAR
-180 VKDEIMAP
+180 DEIMAP

-201 TSLGVEVKTKKY
+201 TSMRVEVKTKKY

-299 YFTPSFIQVDRWVG
+299 YFTPSFTQVDRWVG

-341 VALAEVIEKCKAAG
+341 VALGEVVEKCKAAG
-355 EFSQA
+355 DFSQA

>member
-1 VNSAQVYLA
+1 
-10 RWVRHDFKISTG
+10 
-22 LGEGG
+22 
-27 LRKKKLPGK
+27 LPGK
-36 ADAVIVGAGIAAL
+36 ADVVIVGAGIAAL
-49 ALAIELQN
+49 ALSIELQK
-57 KGISTILLERQKS
+57 KGISTILLERQKG
-70 PEGIPR
+70 PEGISR
-76 GLTFQPNGLAVLEKL
+76 GLTFQPNGLTVLEKL
-91 GALGRAR
+91 GALGRAK

-110 SWEGEV
+110 NWEGEV

-136 ATEIERLLVYLAEKA
+136 ATEVERLLVYLAEEV
-151 GAQVLWGTSFQEIL
+151 GAQVLWGASFREVL
-165 LNGGQAEGVVYETEG
+165 LDGGRADGVIYEAEGVR
-180 VKDEIMAP
+180 DEIRAP

-196 QSHIR
+196 QSRIR
-201 TSLGVEVKTKKY
+201 TGLGVEVKTKKY

-222 GPVPG
+222 GSVPG
-227 LEGRARQYQHPGKM
+227 LEGRARQYQSPGKM

-255 HCVGPRSF
+255 YCVGPRSF

-269 GLASFRAE
+269 GLTSFRAE

-299 YFTPSFIQVDRWVG
+299 YFTPSFIQVNKWVG
-313 NGIALLGDSAH
+313 NGIVLLGDSAH

-341 VALAEVIEKCKAAG
+341 VALAEVIEKCKVAG
-355 EFSQA
+355 DFSERA
-360 SLQEY
+360 LLEY
-365 QTKRKMRAEV
+365 QTERKMRADV

-433 KIGGILP
+433 KIGGLLP

>member
-1 VNSAQVYLA
+1 MQEEN
-10 RWVRHDFKISTG
+10 
-22 LGEGG
+22 
-27 LRKKKLPGK
+27 LPGK
-36 ADAVIVGAGIAAL
+36 ADVAVVGAGIAAL
-49 ALAIELQN
+49 ALAVELQN

-91 GALGRAR
+91 GALDRAK

-151 GAQVLWGTSFQEIL
+151 GANVLWGSSFQEL
-165 LNGGQAEGVVYETEG
+165 TRTEGKVSGVVFETDGATDMIEAS
-180 VKDEIMAP
+180 V
-188 LVVGADGP
+188 VVGADGP
-196 QSHIR
+196 QSRIR
-201 TSLGVEVKTKKY
+201 TSIGAEVKTKKY
-213 PDSFLVGLV
+213 PDSFLVGLA
-222 GPVPG
+222 GPIAG

-241 LGIMPSGPD
+241 LGIMPSGPE
-250 ATYLF
+250 ATYF
-255 HCVGPRSF
+255 FYCVGPRSF
-263 DSVKKE
+263 DQVKRE
-269 GLASFRAE
+269 GLAALRAE

-290 GVEAWTKMA
+290 GVEAWTRMA

-313 NGIALLGDSAH
+313 NGVALLGDSAH
-324 TFHPHAGQGV
+324 TLHPHAGQGV

-341 VALAEVIEKCKAAG
+341 VALAETIDKCRVAG
-355 EFSQA
+355 NFSQA
-360 SLQEY
+360 SLLEY
-365 QTKRKMRAEV
+365 QKARKERAEV

-403 KLNKD
+403 KLSKD

>member
-1 VNSAQVYLA
+1 M
-10 RWVRHDFKISTG
+10 
-22 LGEGG
+22 
-27 LRKKKLPGK
+27 PGK
-36 ADAVIVGAGIAAL
+36 ADVVVVGAGIAAL
-49 ALAIELQN
+49 ALAIELQK

-91 GALGRAR
+91 EALGRAK
-98 EVGSASQILEVK
+98 EIGSASQILEVK

-124 LEHPQNYLLTAN
+124 LDHPQNYLLTAN

-151 GAQVLWGTSFQEIL
+151 GARVLWGTSFQEL
-165 LNGGQAEGVVYETEG
+165 TMTEGRANGVVYEADG
-180 VKDEIMAP
+180 VTDQIEASV
-188 LVVGADGP
+188 VVGADGP
-196 QSHIR
+196 QSRLR
-201 TSLGVEVKTKKY
+201 TSLGSQVKTKKY

-227 LEGRARQYQHPGKM
+227 LEGRARQYQSPGKM
-241 LGIMPSGPD
+241 LGIMPSGPE

-299 YFTPSFIQVDRWVG
+299 YFTPSYIQVNRWVG
-313 NGIALLGDSAH
+313 NGIALLGDAAH
-324 TFHPHAGQGV
+324 SFHPHAGQGV

-341 VALAEVIEKCKAAG
+341 VALAEVIDKCKVAG
-355 EFSQA
+355 DFSQT
-360 SLQEY
+360 SLLEY
-365 QTKRKMRAEV
+365 QKERKMRADV

-393 IKRLNKRALR
+393 IKRLNKRALH
-403 KLNKD
+403 KLNKN

>member
-1 VNSAQVYLA
+1 M
-10 RWVRHDFKISTG
+10 
-22 LGEGG
+22 
-27 LRKKKLPGK
+27 PGK
-36 ADAVIVGAGIAAL
+36 ADVVVVGAGIAAL
-49 ALAIELQN
+49 ALAIELQS

-91 GALGRAR
+91 GALDRAK
-98 EVGSASQILEVK
+98 EIGSASQILEVK

-151 GAQVLWGTSFQEIL
+151 GAKVLWGTSFQEL
-165 LNGGQAEGVVYETEG
+165 TQSEGKVDGVVFETEG
-180 VKDEIMAP
+180 VSDQIQASV
-188 LVVGADGP
+188 VVGADGP
-196 QSHIR
+196 QSRVR
-201 TSLGVEVKTKKY
+201 TSLGSEVKTKKY

-227 LEGRARQYQHPGKM
+227 LEGRARQYQSPGKM
-241 LGIMPSGPD
+241 LGIMPSGPE

-263 DSVKKE
+263 DQVKKE
-269 GLASFRAE
+269 GLTSFREE
-277 VVQAAPEMADAFT
+277 VVQAAPEMADAFS
-290 GVEAWTKMA
+290 GVEAWTKIA
-299 YFTPSFIQVDRWVG
+299 FFTPSYIQVKRWVG
-313 NGIALLGDSAH
+313 NGIALLGDAAH
-324 TFHPHAGQGV
+324 SFHPHAGQGV
-334 NLALEDA
+334 NLAMEDA
-341 VALAEVIEKCKAAG
+341 VALAELIDKCKVAG
-355 EFSQA
+355 DFSQT
-360 SLQEY
+360 SLLPY
-365 QTKRKMRAEV
+365 QKERKMRSDV

-393 IKRLNKRALR
+393 IKRLNKRALH

-422 FEKKPGLVTLA
+422 FEKKPGLITLA

>member
-1 VNSAQVYLA
+1 M
-10 RWVRHDFKISTG
+10 
-22 LGEGG
+22 
-27 LRKKKLPGK
+27 PGK
-36 ADAVIVGAGIAAL
+36 ADVVVVGAGIAAL

-57 KGISTILLERQKS
+57 KGISTVLLERQKS

-91 GALGRAR
+91 GALDRAK
-98 EVGSASQILEVK
+98 EVGSMSQILEVK
-110 SWEGEV
+110 SWEGEI

-124 LEHPQNYLLTAN
+124 LDHPQNYLLTAN

-151 GAQVLWGTSFQEIL
+151 GAKVLWGTSFQELL
-165 LNGGQAEGVVYETEG
+165 LNDSKAEGVVFEEEG
-180 VKDEIMAP
+180 KRDEIRAP

-196 QSHIR
+196 QSRIR
-201 TSLGVEVKTKKY
+201 ASLGAEVKTKKY

-227 LEGRARQYQHPGKM
+227 LGRARQYQSPGKM
-241 LGIMPSGPD
+241 LGIMPSGPE

-269 GLASFRAE
+269 GLSSFRSE
-277 VVQAAPEMADAFT
+277 VVQAAPEMADAFA
-290 GVEAWTKMA
+290 GVEAWTRMA
-299 YFTPSFIQVDRWVG
+299 YFTPSYIQVKRWVG
-313 NGIALLGDSAH
+313 NGIALLGDAAH
-324 TFHPHAGQGV
+324 SFHPHAGQGV

-341 VALAEVIEKCKAAG
+341 VALAEVIGKCKVAG
-355 EFSQA
+355 DFSQT
-360 SLQEY
+360 SLLAY
-365 QTKRKMRAEV
+365 QKERQVRADV

-393 IKRLNKRALR
+393 IKRLNKRALH

-422 FEKKPGLVTLA
+422 FEKKPGLITLA